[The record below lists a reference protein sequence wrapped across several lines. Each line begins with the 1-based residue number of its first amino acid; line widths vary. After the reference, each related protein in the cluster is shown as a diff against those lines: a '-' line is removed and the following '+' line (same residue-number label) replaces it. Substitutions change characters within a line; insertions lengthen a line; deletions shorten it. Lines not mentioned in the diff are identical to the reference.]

1 VPRERDEVPRDL
13 AAVLR
18 DLLALLPLFE
28 RDAADEDLR
37 AAPPAGLG
45 VLDRGLAALEDFAR
59 AVVFLRPLPAL
70 RVPLL
75 REVPA
80 DDEPRELPLLEP
92 SSDDHL
98 PDITR

>member
-18 DLLALLPLFE
+18 DLVVLLPLFE

-59 AVVFLRPLPAL
+59 AVVLRPLLAL